1 MKRSYIALA
10 GILIFI
16 SLLIGNL
23 LLKVSPESNEILLLF
38 IGLFAI
44 FFFVQFRKEKKDMK
58 TTAILINT
66 KSWDK
71 TLFFVLLCAVSG
83 VMTYAAQSLL
93 ITDDLY
99 FSFFGDQL
107 SYDRISEIINF
118 SRKWQWLS
126 YAVIPFYYL
135 MKMFMVSTCIYTGTI
150 IAGPEI
156 SFTRIFQVA
165 LLGESIF
172 LIPLILKLCWFL
184 WVQPDYTLA
193 DIHSFYP
200 LSALNLFDRESLDS
214 WLLYPLQA
222 MNLF

>member
-1 MKRSYIALA
+1 
-10 GILIFI
+10 
-16 SLLIGNL
+16 
-23 LLKVSPESNEILLLF
+23 
-38 IGLFAI
+38 
-44 FFFVQFRKEKKDMK
+44 MK

-71 TLFFVLLCAVSG
+71 TLFFVLLCALSG

-222 MNLF
+222 MNLFEVLYFLALAYGLYLITKVSYINMLALVVCTYGTGLFIWMISIMFLTVTFTS

>member
-1 MKRSYIALA
+1 
-10 GILIFI
+10 
-16 SLLIGNL
+16 
-23 LLKVSPESNEILLLF
+23 
-38 IGLFAI
+38 
-44 FFFVQFRKEKKDMK
+44 MK

-165 LLGESIF
+165 LLGARGRKIGHWHADRYAGLAIEAAGAVGDRLAAAEADPAERF
-172 LIPLILKLCWFL
+172 DQLVRVRALQFGEHLPLAAARQIGARRGARHEEAGEANGCRHGCARVLSRRVDRSLGA
-184 WVQPDYTLA
+184 PGDYAAARASVKVL
-193 DIHSFYP
+193 
-200 LSALNLFDRESLDS
+200 
-214 WLLYPLQA
+214 
-222 MNLF
+222 